1 MVRTTVTRILKTA
14 LFAAPLML
22 APALSGVVLKDTQAA
37 NWVVSGQASAQ
48 DQAEKPKHKTRKT
61 PALRENVYKKL
72 AEVQVFADAGDWNAA
87 LKELNDLKGEASKW
101 NGYELAQLYNYYGFV
116 YYSLERYNDA
126 LKSYERV
133 VANPDDIPE
142 GLETATLYTMAQL
155 YFIQE
160 DYRKAIDLLT
170 RWMNISPIVG
180 ADAYVL
186 RCQAYYSLNDFNKAL
201 PDCNWAV
208 NDYEGKG
215 KVPKE
220 NWYALQRAI
229 YYEKGD
235 NKKVVEILVKLVRHY
250 PKASYWRQLS
260 GMYGAVGQEKNQLH
274 SLEAVYLMDAVKNE
288 KELLNLAYL
297 FLGEEAPY
305 KAAKIL
311 DKGIKDK
318 NIEPTSKNLETLAA
332 AWRMSQE
339 VKKSLPEMEKAAAKS
354 DNGDLYARLA
364 GIYLD
369 NDMFDKAID
378 AGKVAL
384 KRGGVKRV
392 DSLQIVMGMAYVSKK
407 QYDESISAFKE
418 AGKDKR
424 SKKFAD
430 QWVQFAESEK
440 HREAQLKL

>member
-1 MVRTTVTRILKTA
+1 MVITKVTRIVRSA

-22 APALSGVVLKDTQAA
+22 APALSGVVLKDTALVGTIVTGVAQ
-37 NWVVSGQASAQ
+37 AQ
-48 DQAEKPKHKTRKT
+48 DEQQKPQHKTRKT

-72 AEVQVFADAGDWNAA
+72 AEVQVFTDAGDWNGA
-87 LKELNDLKGEASKW
+87 LKELNDLKGETSKW
-101 NGYELAQLYNYYGFV
+101 NGYEIAQLYNYYGFV
-116 YYSLERYNDA
+116 YYSLERYNES
-126 LKSYERV
+126 LKAYERV
-133 VANPDDIPE
+133 VSNPDDIPE
-142 GLETATLYTMAQL
+142 GLETATLYTMSQL

-160 DYRKAIDLLT
+160 DYPKAIELLT
-170 RWMNISPIVG
+170 RWMNLSPIVG

-186 RCQAYYSLNDFNKAL
+186 RGQAYYSLSDFNKAL
-201 PDCNWAV
+201 PDINWAV

-215 KVPKE
+215 KIPKE
-220 NWYALQRAI
+220 NWFALQRAI

-235 NKKVVEILVKLVRHY
+235 NKKVIEILEKLVRHY

-260 GMYGAVGQEKNQLH
+260 GMYGQVGREKDQLH
-274 SLEAVYLMDAVKNE
+274 SLEAVYLMKAVKNE

-311 DKGIKDK
+311 DQGIKDK
-318 NIEPTSKNLETLAA
+318 NIEPTSKNLETLAV
-332 AWRMSQE
+332 AWRLSQE
-339 VKKSLPEMEKAAAKS
+339 IKKSLPEMEKAAAKA

-384 KRGGVKRV
+384 KRGGVKRS
-392 DSLQIVMGMAYVSKK
+392 DSLHIVMGMAYVSKK
-407 QYDESISAFKE
+407 QYDSSISSFKE
-418 AGKDKR
+418 AAKDKR

-430 QWVQFAESEK
+430 QWMQFAESEK
-440 HREAQLKL
+440 NREEQLKL